1 MRTQSNAA
9 QDCASEVVPPVTP
22 RTRWRVAHVE
32 AMEGFRLRLRF
43 VDGLEGEVDMS
54 GLVHN
59 ANAGVFAA
67 LADPA
72 AFAAAHIEHGAVVW
86 PGELDLAPDAMY
98 RAIAATGR
106 WIL

>member
-9 QDCASEVVPPVTP
+9 QDRATEVTP
-22 RTRWRVAHVE
+22 PISPRANWRVAHVG
-32 AMEGFRLRLRF
+32 ALPGFKLRVRF
-43 VDGLEGEVDMS
+43 LDGLEGEVDMS
-54 GLVHN
+54 GLVHR

-72 AFAAAHIEHGAVVW
+72 QFALAYVEHGAVVW

-106 WIL
+106 WTL